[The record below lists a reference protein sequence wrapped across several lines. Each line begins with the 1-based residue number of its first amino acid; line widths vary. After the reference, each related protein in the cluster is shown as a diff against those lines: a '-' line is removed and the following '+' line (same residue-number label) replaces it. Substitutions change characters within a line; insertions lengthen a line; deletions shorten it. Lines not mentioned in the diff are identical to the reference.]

1 MCHNTFS
8 LLPIWLLL
16 HPHSPQ
22 MSQGYKLFPGTR
34 CWHAIFHF
42 LSGIHLGVHWCC
54 SLPLSG
60 SRSAPDRYFLQNGWI
75 AHIYFSLFLPKA
87 ATASG
92 FPKRRFLSD
101 RHKACHSHIG
111 RTTGLPG
118 LPVCLPLQK
127 PRLLLPPLKEEN
139 ISPTD
144 QEPVGVH
151 SACLSD
157 PASRVPVF
165 FFDSSR
171 NFWCVLSSD
180 ASRLQNI

>member
-60 SRSAPDRYFLQNGWI
+60 SRSRQVFSAKWMDLRIFTFLCSCLRQPQLLVFPKCR
-75 AHIYFSLFLPKA
+75 FSFSIA
-87 ATASG
+87 ATTFGVSCLQMRPG
-92 FPKRRFLSD
+92 Y
-101 RHKACHSHIG
+101 
-111 RTTGLPG
+111 RTYSSAVALT
-118 LPVCLPLQK
+118 K
-127 PRLLLPPLKEEN
+127 
-139 ISPTD
+139 
-144 QEPVGVH
+144 PVGMYAFPRII
-151 SACLSD
+151 S
-157 PASRVPVF
+157 F
-165 FFDSSR
+165 
-171 NFWCVLSSD
+171 
-180 ASRLQNI
+180 